1 MHIKIQYNCY
11 HQQMHMAISS
21 VIPTNNLSCHHDRKM
36 MSEHN
41 LPADIV
47 IAWSTNVFEFG
58 PHQMT
63 LYDNRMFHH

>member
-1 MHIKIQYNCY
+1 
-11 HQQMHMAISS
+11 MHMAITLSYLPIIYH
-21 VIPTNNLSCHHDRKM
+21 VIMTEKM